1 MVKQI
6 YKVEGMHCKSC
17 EILIENNLEEKEGV
31 KKAEVNLAES
41 RLEIESD
48 KKIKVEE
55 LNRIFKKN
63 GYIFSEL
70 EEENG
75 EIKKNKWWWI
85 PAFLVII
92 VFLLLNKLG
101 LGSFLN
107 INSQSSLLTFF
118 IFGIIAGF
126 STCGALLSGIII
138 SYPKKTLEIIIGR
151 IVGYTILGIILGIVG
166 QTIAITGFSNVM
178 IIVVSIIM
186 AIVGLQMLQVKWAQ
200 KIKINLPKS
209 ISKKLTSR
217 KLPII
222 IGFLTVLLP
231 CGFTL
236 LAESVAMMSGNWV
249 SGMLI
254 MLAFVLGTSIPLFLI
269 GLSNEKF
276 IKSQKTMGLLILFFV
291 VYTLNFQFGILKPT
305 LPSLEKG
312 GLESLDTN
320 QNVEVVK
327 TSYTRFM
334 GLNPY
339 TLTVK
344 KGERVRIEI
353 EVKENEY
360 GCMSTIL
367 LPGLFERAQTL
378 KAGKT
383 LIMEFTPTKV
393 GNYIFTCAMGVPH
406 KGEVNVIE

>member
-1 MVKQI
+1 MKKQL

-17 EILIENNLEEKEGV
+17 EILIENNLEDKKGI
-31 KKAEVNLAES
+31 KKAEVNLAKN

-48 KKIKVEE
+48 KKIKAQD

-63 GYIFSEL
+63 GYKFLEL
-70 EEENG
+70 NE
-75 EIKKNKWWWI
+75 EIKEEKNRFWWI
-85 PAFLVII
+85 PALLVIT
-92 VFLLLNKLG
+92 VFLLLGKLG

-126 STCGALLSGIII
+126 STCGALLSGIIV
-138 SYPKKTLEIIIGR
+138 SYPGKTLQIIIGR
-151 IVGYTILGIILGIVG
+151 ILGYTILGIILGVLG
-166 QTIAITGFSNVM
+166 QTIAMTGFSNVL
-178 IIVVSIIM
+178 IVIVSVIM

-209 ISKKLTSR
+209 ISKKIVNK

-236 LAESVAMMSGNWV
+236 LTESVAMISGNWV
-249 SGMLI
+249 SGMFI

-291 VYTLNFQFGILKPT
+291 LYTLNFQFGILKTT
-305 LPSLEKG
+305 LHSLEKG
-312 GLESLDTN
+312 GLESLKTN
-320 QNVEVVK
+320 ENVEVVK

-344 KGERVRIEI
+344 KGERVKIEI

-367 LPGLFERAQTL
+367 LPGLFNRAQTL
-378 KAGKT
+378 VAGKT
-383 LIMEFTPTKV
+383 LIMEFTPQKV
-393 GNYIFTCAMGVPH
+393 GIYKFTCAMGVPH